1 MSSPLPICPL
11 VRLFSLFYDCAPSAV
26 SPCHHG
32 NLVSLLLATHCVR
45 AECSA
50 VPPRYLYSQSAPQE
64 CVWVFVC
71 SMSMSEELLICGPL
85 RSILSVFLS
94 HTRTQTHT
102 HSHTCCQI
110 RAAAHRV
117 VWSLAWELGWIRQ
130 AAAVWYSCHPLST
143 AGVARHSLKF
153 NQSPPGPKASVYSH
167 TQPLTPTCH
176 TCHSQAI
183 ETQTPKPA
191 LPIWTPALLFSSRS
205 TTLLSSFHH
214 PTTLLVHSLNNTPS
228 LLGSYVKTIVWTWM
242 SPNCSAL
249 CHTETLTWVKAN
261 IWHWENHIFAAFLSL
276 VK

>member
-1 MSSPLPICPL
+1 MSPWQPRVSSLGDTLCACRVQCSPSQIPL
-11 VRLFSLFYDCAPSAV
+11 
-26 SPCHHG
+26 
-32 NLVSLLLATHCVR
+32 
-45 AECSA
+45 
-50 VPPRYLYSQSAPQE
+50 
-64 CVWVFVC
+64 
-71 SMSMSEELLICGPL
+71 
-85 RSILSVFLS
+85 LSVCTTRVCLSVCVFNEHVWRAPYLWALEIHIVCLSLSLS

-117 VWSLAWELGWIRQ
+117 VWSLAWELGRIRQ

-167 TQPLTPTCH
+167 TRPLTPTCH

-228 LLGSYVKTIVWTWM
+228 LLGSYVKTIVWTWT

-261 IWHWENHIFAAFLSL
+261 IWHWENHIFAVFLSL